1 MKIFGMLKGAL
12 LGAMLAAGTSLAA
25 VSGAAAQ
32 AQEPFRVGV
41 CYDLSRSYTFITPQV
56 VQAAQDLAAL
66 LNKKGGIGGH
76 PIELIVQDHGNEPQ
90 RGIECYERLRR
101 EGVFAFETLS
111 TPVAIALI
119 PRAMRDQVV
128 LMQSLVG
135 RGDAID
141 GSVFDWVFPVGPT
154 YWGQAANDIAFIKER
169 HGSLKGMKIGFIYL
183 DYPFGQE
190 PIRIL
195 QQLAEV
201 EGFDLQLYP
210 VPLPGNEQSAI
221 WTQVR
226 RNQPDYMISWMFSNG
241 HVVASREMRRNGYP
255 VGKYISVNWLNEVDL
270 NNIGLEAATGILR
283 GTNVAGGQNLPVIQE
298 IVAELYD
305 KGEGNGPRETLN
317 DVYYNTGLAMYS
329 SIFEGARL
337 AHESAGWPITP
348 ESLRGGLRSLKDFD
362 ANGLFAPVTVTEADH
377 GGGGR
382 TRVEMWDGKTWVPQN
397 DWTAAY
403 QDVIWDVVRQYSSQ
417 FKLE

>member
-1 MKIFGMLKGAL
+1 MKLVRLLKGAFMSAA
-12 LGAMLAAGTSLAA
+12 LGVGMALTPSAS
-25 VSGAAAQ
+25 S
-32 AQEPFRVGV
+32 AQETFRVGV
-41 CYDLSRSYTFITPQV
+41 CYDLSRAYTFISPQV

-66 LNKKGGIGGH
+66 INLDGGIGGH
-76 PIELIVQDHGNEPQ
+76 PIEVIVQDHGNEPQ

-101 EGVFAFETLS
+101 EGVFVFETLS

-119 PRAMRDQVV
+119 PRVMRDEVI

-141 GSVFDWVFPVGPT
+141 GSVFEWVFPVGPT
-154 YWGQAANDIAFIKER
+154 YWGQAANDIDFIKEQN
-169 HGSLKGMKIGFIYL
+169 GGTLEGMKIGFIYL

-195 QQLAEV
+195 EHLAEL
-201 EGFDLQLYP
+201 EGFELQLYP
-210 VPLPGNEQSAI
+210 VPLPGNDQSSI

-226 RNQPDYMISWMFSNG
+226 RNQPEYMISWMFSNG
-241 HVVASREMRRNGYP
+241 HVVASREMRRNGFP
-255 VGKYISVNWLNEVDL
+255 LNRYISVNWLNEVDL

-283 GTNVAGGQNLPVIQE
+283 GTNVAGGQDLPIMQE
-298 IVAELYD
+298 IITRLYD
-305 KGEGNGPRETLN
+305 AGQGNGPRETLN

-329 SIFEGARL
+329 SIFEAARI
-337 AHESAGWPITP
+337 AHEAEGWPLSP
-348 ESLRGGLRSLKDFD
+348 ESMRRGLRSLENFD
-362 ANGLFAPVTVTEADH
+362 ANGLFAPVTVTAEDH

-382 TRVEMWDGKTWVPQN
+382 TRVEMWDGETWVPQN

-417 FKLE
+417 FTLE

>member
-1 MKIFGMLKGAL
+1 MKLVRLFKGAFMGAV
-12 LGAMLAAGTSLAA
+12 LGAVLSLTPAAS
-25 VSGAAAQ
+25 S
-32 AQEPFRVGV
+32 AQEAFRVGV
-41 CYDLSRSYTFITPQV
+41 CYDLSRSYTFISPQV

-66 LNKKGGIGGH
+66 INLDGGIGGH
-76 PIELIVQDHGNEPQ
+76 LIEVIVQDHGNEPQ

-101 EGVFAFETLS
+101 EGVFVFETLS

-119 PRAMRDQVV
+119 PRVMRDEVI

-141 GSVFDWVFPVGPT
+141 GSVFEWVFPVGPT
-154 YWGQAANDIAFIKER
+154 YWGQAANDIAFIKEQN
-169 HGSLKGMKIGFIYL
+169 GGTLEGMKIGFIYL

-195 QQLAEV
+195 EHLAEL
-201 EGFDLQLYP
+201 EGFELQLYP
-210 VPLPGNEQSAI
+210 VPLPGNDQSSI

-226 RNQPDYMISWMFSNG
+226 RNQPEYMISWMFSNG
-241 HVVASREMRRNGYP
+241 HVVASREMRRNGFP
-255 VGKYISVNWLNEVDL
+255 LNRYISVNWLNEVDL

-283 GTNVAGGQNLPVIQE
+283 GTNVAGGQDLQIMQD
-298 IVAELYD
+298 IITRLYD
-305 KGEGNGPRETLN
+305 EGQGNGPRETLN

-329 SIFEGARL
+329 SIFEAARI
-337 AHESAGWPITP
+337 AHEAEGWPLSP
-348 ESLRGGLRSLKDFD
+348 ESMRRGLRSLEDFD
-362 ANGLFAPVTVTEADH
+362 ANGLFAPVTVTAEDH

-382 TRVEMWDGKTWVPQN
+382 TRVEMWDGETWVPQN

-417 FKLE
+417 FTLE

>member
-1 MKIFGMLKGAL
+1 MKLVRLLKGAFMGAA
-12 LGAMLAAGTSLAA
+12 LGAGLSLTPVA
-25 VSGAAAQ
+25 SS
-32 AQEPFRVGV
+32 AQETFRVGV
-41 CYDLSRSYTFITPQV
+41 CYDLSRSYTFISPQV

-66 LNKKGGIGGH
+66 INLDGGIGGH
-76 PIELIVQDHGNEPQ
+76 PIEVIVQDHGNEPQ

-101 EGVFAFETLS
+101 EGVFVFETLS

-119 PRAMRDQVV
+119 PRVMRDEVI

-141 GSVFDWVFPVGPT
+141 GSVFEWVFPVGPT
-154 YWGQAANDIAFIKER
+154 YWGQAANDIAFIKEQN
-169 HGSLKGMKIGFIYL
+169 GGTLEGMKIGFIYL

-195 QQLAEV
+195 EHLAEL
-201 EGFDLQLYP
+201 EGFELQLYP
-210 VPLPGNEQSAI
+210 VPLPGNDQASL

-226 RNQPDYMISWMFSNG
+226 RNQPEYMISWMFSNG
-241 HVVASREMRRNGYP
+241 HVVASREMRRNGFP
-255 VGKYISVNWLNEVDL
+255 LNRYISVNWLNEVDL

-283 GTNVAGGQNLPVIQE
+283 GTNVAGGQDLPIMQD
-298 IVAELYD
+298 ILTRLYD
-305 KGEGNGPRETLN
+305 EGQGNGPRETLN

-329 SIFEGARL
+329 SIFEAARI
-337 AHESAGWPITP
+337 AHEAEGWPLSP
-348 ESLRGGLRSLKDFD
+348 ESMRRGLRSLEDFD
-362 ANGLFAPVTVTEADH
+362 ANGLFAPVTVTAEDH

-382 TRVEMWDGKTWVPQN
+382 TRVEMWDGETWVPQN

-417 FKLE
+417 FTLE